1 MEPSKDRGFEYRPCQ
16 VVLRTGEVVD
26 RVYVSDARSYINRSG
41 SWPWEATGVLYIP
54 IAEISEIRPSPSRIP
69 ARFANEMYRAG
80 ESGMGYFVYTLVLRD
95 GRRLP
100 YVTGAVDFPNLPRGV
115 SPAHIVDLLPHVGR
129 SELQPEGHW
138 TDDPHQQGADYHWS
152 LYRT

>member
-1 MEPSKDRGFEYRPCQ
+1 MYRPCQ

-26 RVYVSDARSYINRSG
+26 RVYVSDARSYMNRFG
-41 SWPWEATGVLYIP
+41 SWPWEGRESHIP
-54 IAEISEIRPSPSRIP
+54 VTEIAEIRPSPTRIP
-69 ARFANEMYRAG
+69 ARFANKMYHAG
-80 ESGMGYFVYTLVLRD
+80 ESGMGYCVFTLVLRD

-100 YVTGAVDFPNLPRGV
+100 FVTTGNAVDFLNLPRGV

-129 SELQPEGHW
+129 DELHSEGRW
-138 TDDPHQQGADYHWS
+138 TNDPHQQSAEFRWS